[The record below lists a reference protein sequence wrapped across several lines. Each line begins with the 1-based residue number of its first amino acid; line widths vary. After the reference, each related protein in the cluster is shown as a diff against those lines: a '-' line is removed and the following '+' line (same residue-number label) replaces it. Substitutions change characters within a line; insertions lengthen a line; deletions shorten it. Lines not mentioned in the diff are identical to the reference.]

1 MGDYSKVVR
10 QMQKVADTRDHPVP
24 QTVVL
29 TASDAH
35 VVLEHIRWLGRER
48 EHLLDQLPGD

>member
-1 MGDYSKVVR
+1 MGDYSRVVR

-29 TASDAH
+29 TASEAH
-35 VVLEHIRWLGRER
+35 VLLEHIRWLSRER
-48 EHLLDQLPGD
+48 EHLLDQIPCD